1 MTNRQIISIIILL
14 LCAVAFY
21 IMPMQIDDGEVG
33 AFVGA
38 SLMPTLAVSLIV
50 VFVSFDL
57 ILSVFLNDMSKTGDK
72 AGQGDVLFES
82 SQISSIVI
90 VIGLLSLFGMF
101 LIPAGYVLASTALL
115 AGLMFFGLVL
125 ESTLMPFPLCRDRG
139 HGNGHIDCRYIFRSR
154 SRTFACDC
162 FWCGRWYIY
171 GRNSRAA
178 CCYGNRAPFPNYI
191 WYAADYRDCVSYWYL

>member
-1 MTNRQIISIIILL
+1 MRHLFNLSTKFHNLSHMTNRQIISIIILL

-115 AGLMFFGLVL
+115 AGLMFLTGGRQLVRIFIISLMTTCILYMGLRFGFGVHINAFP
-125 ESTLMPFPLCRDRG
+125 TLSG
-139 HGNGHIDCRYIFRSR
+139 
-154 SRTFACDC
+154 
-162 FWCGRWYIY
+162 
-171 GRNSRAA
+171 
-178 CCYGNRAPFPNYI
+178 
-191 WYAADYRDCVSYWYL
+191 